1 VIRAFGVLDSRRPW
15 VAIGIVTIV
24 TLVLGV
30 FAAQQRTD
38 TDITAFA
45 PETAKAKAF
54 TRIQDE
60 FATGGG
66 NAQVIVAAGEGG
78 SVVSAEGVLAAL
90 IVQQVAETDPAV
102 ALALAPATPTA
113 PAVVSYATPI
123 AAGMIEAGID
133 PLSAPDEQVLA
144 VAAAAYA
151 SEEGAF
157 GLGLL
162 SQDADPDVPAAEA
175 GLVVVQFRPD
185 LDDIELQEVGV
196 ALRDALAVV
205 DVPGV
210 SIDVFS
216 VGILYDELQGDVEE
230 ELPPLLGLSFLLII
244 AILAFI
250 YRSVSDVLLGIVGL
264 LVSIVWMYG
273 IGVLLGPDYLGLV
286 GAFTQI
292 SIVVPVLLVGLG
304 IDYAVHLTSRYRE
317 ERGSGAAPDAAARTA
332 VLTVGAALVLATIT
346 TLIGFLTNVA
356 SPLPPIGDFGVFAAA
371 GVLSAFVVMGL
382 LVPSARNLLDRR
394 RHAAGRSARADR
406 TSALA
411 GVLGRAALLTEHV
424 PVATMIAAALITA
437 VSVWTA
443 SGISTQ
449 FSQEEFI
456 PEDSESA
463 RLIGLLTDHFGGD
476 ITEETYVLVEGDLA
490 DPGVANAILAFEA
503 GLSGIPDVR
512 TVRGRAQ
519 ATSPGSVVLGVA
531 ALAAESDPDTAQRLV
546 ALGVLSDGSGF
557 STDADMAAVYDT
569 VRAVQPG
576 ALVRVLSPADDAGVV
591 VIATTAGE
599 DRVTELEQAL
609 EDRMTTLQVAGVETT
624 VTSQGIVI
632 QEVLDR
638 LTASQTRSIVL
649 TLAAA
654 LVLLVGFY
662 WVTERRPM
670 LGLVTMLPSLVVVAW
685 TLGTMRLMGLSFNV
699 LTATVASL
707 AIGIGVPYGIHVT
720 HRFLE
725 DRERE
730 DDVDEAIRLTV
741 THTGSA
747 LTGAAL
753 TTAAGFGVLVF
764 ASLLPIRQFGTVI
777 AITIVYSLAAAV
789 LVQPSGLVLWD
800 RWHAGRTSGR
810 SRQGSRRPAGPGMH
824 QGAGDDATG

>member
-1 VIRAFGVLDSRRPW
+1 VIRAFAALTSRRPW
-15 VAIGIVTIV
+15 TAIAVVALVTV
-24 TLVLGV
+24 VLGV

-45 PETAKAKAF
+45 PETAKAEAY
-54 TRIQDE
+54 TLIQED

-66 NAQVIVAAGEGG
+66 NAQVILSAEEGG
-78 SVVSAEGVLAAL
+78 SIVSADGVRAAL
-90 IVQQVAETDPAV
+90 IVQQVAEAAPGVADVLRPSTPTSPAV
-102 ALALAPATPTA
+102 L
-113 PAVVSYATPI
+113 SFATPI

-133 PLSAPDEQVLA
+133 PLTASDEEVLGIA
-144 VAAAAYA
+144 RAAYS

-157 GLGLL
+157 GVGLL
-162 SQDADPDVPAAEA
+162 STDADPEVPAARS
-175 GLVVVQFRPD
+175 GLVVVQFRSD
-185 LDDIELQEVGV
+185 LDEIALQEAGL

-205 DVPGV
+205 DVPDV
-210 SIDVFS
+210 TMDVFS
-216 VGILYDELQGDVEE
+216 LGILFEELQSDVED

-244 AILAFI
+244 VILAFI
-250 YRSVSDVLLGIVGL
+250 YRSVTDVLLGIVGL
-264 LVSIVWMYG
+264 MISITWMYG

-317 ERGSGAAPDAAARTA
+317 ERGGGAAPDRSARTA
-332 VLTVGAALVLATIT
+332 VMTVGAALVLATIT
-346 TLIGFLTNVA
+346 TLIGFLTNVV

-382 LVPSARNLLDRR
+382 LIPAARNLLDRR
-394 RHAAGRSARADR
+394 RHAAGRASRADR
-406 TSALA
+406 PSALA
-411 GVLGRAALLTEHV
+411 GLLGRAALLTEHV
-424 PVATMIAAALITA
+424 PVATMIAAAVITGA
-437 VSVWTA
+437 SVWIS
-443 SGISTQ
+443 SGISTE

-456 PEDSESA
+456 PEESESA
-463 RLIGLLTDHFGGD
+463 RLIDLLTTRFGGD
-476 ITEETYVLVEGDLA
+476 ITEETYVLVEGDLD
-490 DPGVANAILAFEA
+490 DPGVANAMLAFEE
-503 GLSGIPDVR
+503 GLAGIPDVR
-512 TVRGRAQ
+512 TVRDRAQ
-519 ATSPGSVVLGVA
+519 ASSPASVVLGVTA
-531 ALAAESDPDTAQRLV
+531 SLADTDPDAAQRLV
-546 ALGVLSDGSGF
+546 ALGVLPDGSGF
-557 STDADMAAVYDT
+557 ASDAEMAEIYAAV
-569 VRAVQPG
+569 RA
-576 ALVRVLSPADDAGVV
+576 ALPSTMERVLSRDDDTAVI

-599 DRVTELEQAL
+599 DRVGELEAAL
-609 EDRMTTLQVAGVETT
+609 ENRMATLEVAGIETT

-638 LTASQTRSIVL
+638 LTASQTRSIFV
-649 TLAAA
+649 TLGAA
-654 LVLLVGFY
+654 LVLLVGYY

-685 TLGTMRLMGLSFNV
+685 TLGTMRLLGLSFNV

-725 DRERE
+725 DRERADE
-730 DDVDEAIRLTV
+730 IDEAVRLTV

-777 AITIVYSLAAAV
+777 AITIVYSLAVAV

-800 RWHAGRTSGR
+800 RWHARR
-810 SRQGSRRPAGPGMH
+810 SRR
-824 QGAGDDATG
+824 